1 MELACVKAKINNI
14 YNTSPDVYT
23 LQERVGNLEWILSR
37 DGTRH
42 VPAIHVHHCRP
53 DLTCQKL
60 SYNGQRYSPGY
71 GPGFGGFVGASE
83 DMFPICNPNI
93 VKNDQNEYIDETD
106 CAARPCTCH
115 AMDYRLWEMKQW
127 GEDCSYQ
134 FWSPWCESSGMYS
147 PVQHKHSSTQD
158 HAPYRWC
165 ADPQG
170 EMIYG
175 KEKDEGQDSEMTCS
189 CSRKR
194 WELEQTKE
202 VSNNGDVVKGRID
215 VSLHCTEQGNN
226 LILLLITIY
235 KCTGGYEPL
244 QCDNNLCWCVDPRTG
259 EVNTVTVPDTVVSI
273 LPCYP
278 AQNETLEQFGSQYLR
293 KCENR
298 AVGIVQAK
306 LILRLRNSPKTMFV
320 YFIKN
325 YLVVTAF
332 RGNQPGNM
340 SVITTEDL
348 LQCKFSNTFSL
359 LKAKKINEPSFLCI
373 TISSQCD
380 DQICNCYESNF
391 QQLTPYGVEADLR
404 GQMTCS
410 CARDEANNMN
420 GDRSCAG
427 NGDYKPL
434 QMDGNSHEFCAD
446 PSDGWRVY
454 FYFLF

>member
-1 MELACVKAKINNI
+1 
-14 YNTSPDVYT
+14 
-23 LQERVGNLEWILSR
+23 
-37 DGTRH
+37 
-42 VPAIHVHHCRP
+42 
-53 DLTCQKL
+53 
-60 SYNGQRYSPGY
+60 
-71 GPGFGGFVGASE
+71 
-83 DMFPICNPNI
+83 MFPICNPNI

-134 FWSPWCESSGMYS
+134 FWSPQCESSGVYS

-215 VSLHCTEQGNN
+215 VSLHCTEQG
-226 LILLLITIY
+226 
-235 KCTGGYEPL
+235 GYEPL

-306 LILRLRNSPKTMFV
+306 LILSRH
-320 YFIKN
+320 
-325 YLVVTAF
+325 
-332 RGNQPGNM
+332 G
-340 SVITTEDL
+340 
-348 LQCKFSNTFSL
+348 
-359 LKAKKINEPSFLCI
+359 
-373 TISSQCD
+373 ISWKPTREYECDYDGGFAPVQCD

-446 PSDGWRVY
+446 PSDGWRLSGKVTKHSDLPCCLDTEY
-454 FYFLF
+454 YRALDRLPNHYYNTTDYILWDTRKVPSYRCRQYDEEADGTPKCRSCQEEIMFCEE